1 MSYSQGTSANSAY
14 FNTPLVCMC
23 LVLAYP
29 SPGCGRPRL
38 ALYTIPWPGT
48 NIRTTAVIAGN
59 IQNNILKILF
69 NSVLSVSLINTQV
82 CCRQFESMHAAILF
96 RPKTALGL
104 SPDPY
109 MQTFTNLF

>member
-38 ALYTIPWPGT
+38 ALYTALRFRSVTRGIKQT
-48 NIRTTAVIAGN
+48 
-59 IQNNILKILF
+59 ILK
-69 NSVLSVSLINTQV
+69 
-82 CCRQFESMHAAILF
+82 
-96 RPKTALGL
+96 
-104 SPDPY
+104 
-109 MQTFTNLF
+109 